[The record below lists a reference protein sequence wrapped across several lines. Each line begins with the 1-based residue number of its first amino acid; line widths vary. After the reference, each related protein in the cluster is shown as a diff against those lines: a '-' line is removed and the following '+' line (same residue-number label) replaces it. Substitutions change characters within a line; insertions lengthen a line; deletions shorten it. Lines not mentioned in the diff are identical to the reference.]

1 MAKRKR
7 TNNDPENITHKTE
20 YQVTWTPLKPGETIK
35 IFLNSDYLPLV
46 TSNSS
51 YIIEITVHM

>member
-20 YQVTWTPLKPGETIK
+20 YQVTRTPLKPGETIK
-35 IFLNSDYLPLV
+35 IFLKALL
-46 TSNSS
+46 
-51 YIIEITVHM
+51 